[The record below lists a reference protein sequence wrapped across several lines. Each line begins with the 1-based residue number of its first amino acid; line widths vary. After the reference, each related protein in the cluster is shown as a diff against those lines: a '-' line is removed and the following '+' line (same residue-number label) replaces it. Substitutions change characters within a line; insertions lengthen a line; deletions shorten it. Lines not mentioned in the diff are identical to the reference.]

1 MLCAKIGWNWP
12 NGSGEEDFF
21 LKIVKVFSLFRSYLP
36 LEKGEVLHLN
46 INEFPSPKDDLS
58 KLVKISPVIL
68 AKKIL

>member
-1 MLCAKIGWNWP
+1 MLCAKIGWNWL
-12 NGSGEEDFF
+12 NDSGEDFKK
-21 LKIVKVFSLFRSYLP
+21 KIVKVFSLFRYYLP